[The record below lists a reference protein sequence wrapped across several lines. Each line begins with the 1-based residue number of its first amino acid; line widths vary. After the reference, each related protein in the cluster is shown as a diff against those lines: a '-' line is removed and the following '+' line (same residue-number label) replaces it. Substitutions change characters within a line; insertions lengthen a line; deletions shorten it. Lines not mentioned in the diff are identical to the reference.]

1 MRRSRIDLAVIGA
14 GPAGLAAAIAAAK
27 AGVGRIALFERQTE
41 PGGILQQCIH
51 NGFGLYYF
59 REELTGP
66 EYAQRFI
73 DRLTDYPQIHLQ
85 TASTVVKIT
94 PQREIYVVNEQTG
107 IRYYQAKAIILAMG
121 CRERPRGALKIPG
134 TRPAGIFTAGTV
146 QQLMNIYGLAPGK
159 EAVILGSGDIGLI
172 MARRLTLEGIKVR
185 AVVEILPCSTGLK
198 RNLVQCLEDFSIPLY
213 LRHTVTRI
221 NGEKRLT
228 SVTVAPV
235 NQDLQPIKEQA
246 FTLPCDTL
254 ILSVGLIPENELSLM
269 AGVELD
275 PVTKGPLLTS
285 TYQTTV
291 PGIFAC
297 GNVAHVHD
305 LVDDVSIE
313 GEITGQAAAAFL
325 NGESPTEPYIPLRTG
340 RNIRTVVPQ
349 YVSLSNTT
357 TLYIRPLFPEEDVT
371 LKVGP
376 ATRRFKAVTPGET
389 IRFRFD
395 PTQLKSKPE
404 KIPVSLEVE
413 TCD

>member
-1 MRRSRIDLAVIGA
+1 M
-14 GPAGLAAAIAAAK
+14 
-27 AGVGRIALFERQTE
+27 
-41 PGGILQQCIH
+41 
-51 NGFGLYYF
+51 
-59 REELTGP
+59 
-66 EYAQRFI
+66 
-73 DRLTDYPQIHLQ
+73 
-85 TASTVVKIT
+85 
-94 PQREIYVVNEQTG
+94 VNEQTG

-172 MARRLTLEGIKVR
+172 AARRLTLEGIKVR
-185 AVVEILPCSTGLK
+185 AVVEILPYSTGLK

-213 LRHTVTRI
+213 LRHTVNLRI

-340 RNIRTVVPQ
+340 RNIRTVVP
-349 YVSLSNTT
+349 SMCRCP
-357 TLYIRPLFPEEDVT
+357 IRRRSISAPLFPEEDVT

-395 PTQLKSKPE
+395 PHTTQKQTGKDPGQPGGGDL
-404 KIPVSLEVE
+404 
-413 TCD
+413 

>member
-185 AVVEILPCSTGLK
+185 AVVEILPYSTGLK

-213 LRHTVTRI
+213 LRHTVARI
-221 NGEKRLT
+221 NGEK
-228 SVTVAPV
+228 
-235 NQDLQPIKEQA
+235 D
-246 FTLPCDTL
+246 
-254 ILSVGLIPENELSLM
+254 
-269 AGVELD
+269 
-275 PVTKGPLLTS
+275 
-285 TYQTTV
+285 
-291 PGIFAC
+291 
-297 GNVAHVHD
+297 
-305 LVDDVSIE
+305 
-313 GEITGQAAAAFL
+313 
-325 NGESPTEPYIPLRTG
+325 
-340 RNIRTVVPQ
+340 
-349 YVSLSNTT
+349 
-357 TLYIRPLFPEEDVT
+357 
-371 LKVGP
+371 
-376 ATRRFKAVTPGET
+376 
-389 IRFRFD
+389 
-395 PTQLKSKPE
+395 
-404 KIPVSLEVE
+404 
-413 TCD
+413 